1 MDLWRGAERRL
12 SRRSAK
18 VLCALMAPFLAALA
32 VTAAAQNL
40 SVQLASAPPAP
51 GLVSTGSSDTLSL
64 VLQSGQTVN
73 FAREAGRELRLQG
86 RRLLPW
92 SLVQE
97 VARDQDS
104 VTVTPTLQD
113 DGNVL
118 VELDVAYKRGDARQR
133 YRSTV
138 LAPPGEW
145 VRLLGSGPEST
156 ARVKRLGTQDAGRD
170 SLYLRVEQH

>member
-1 MDLWRGAERRL
+1 ML
-12 SRRSAK
+12 S
-18 VLCALMAPFLAALA
+18 FL
-32 VTAAAQNL
+32 
-40 SVQLASAPPAP
+40 
-51 GLVSTGSSDTLSL
+51 
-64 VLQSGQTVN
+64 LQSGQTVA

-138 LAPPGEW
+138 IAPPGEW
-145 VRLLGSGPEST
+145 VRLLGSGPGS
-156 ARVKRLGTQDAGRD
+156 ADGVRRLGTQDAGRD
-170 SLYLRVEQH
+170 SLYLRVEQQR